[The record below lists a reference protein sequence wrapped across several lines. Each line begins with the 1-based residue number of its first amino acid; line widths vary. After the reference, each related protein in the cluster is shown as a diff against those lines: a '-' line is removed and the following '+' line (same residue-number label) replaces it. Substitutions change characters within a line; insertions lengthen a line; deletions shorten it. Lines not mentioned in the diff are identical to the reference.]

1 MYDIASI
8 YSARSVDDAIRALQA
23 DPAAVVIAG
32 GTDVLI
38 KIREGKLAGCSLVSI
53 HELGEELSGVTL
65 ADNGDVEIGPL
76 TTFRGV
82 TFSDVIRR
90 TIPVL
95 GEAADMAGGPQLR
108 AAGTIGGNVCNGI
121 TSADTASTL
130 VALDAVLRVRGPKG
144 EREVPISQW
153 YQGVGKVALAPY
165 ELLVKIVIPYDNYV
179 GYTGHYIK
187 YAQRNA
193 MDIATLGVSCLVKLT
208 SDKKMVDDAAL
219 AFGVAGPV
227 PMRSPAAEAAV
238 RGLPIGE
245 AVAAIGEA
253 ALADVN
259 PRTSWRASKEFRI
272 QLVKELKE
280 ATGLPAAASFKHVSP
295 AGAAVGTPLTDVER
309 KIYFAED
316 MELSPIACAY
326 VRARGADRLC
336 SYGDW
341 AALSD
346 VCDADTARYL
356 ALEVSDGVIAPGYT
370 DEALA
375 ILKTKRKGGY
385 NVVQIDPDY
394 APKAVEHKD
403 VFGITFEQGRNSFAI
418 NEALLDNIVTD
429 NKELPESAKR
439 DMLIALITLKYTQ
452 SNSVC
457 YVKDGQAIGVGAGQQ
472 SRIHCTRL
480 AGNKADNWL
489 LRQHPKVLGLSFVD
503 GIRRPDRDNA
513 IDVYLSDE
521 YEDVLADGVWQNT
534 FEIRPEVLT
543 AEEKKEWIARQ
554 SGVTVG
560 SDAFFPFGDNV
571 ERARKSGVQYIVQ
584 PGGSIRDDHVI
595 ATCNKYGIV
604 MAFTGMRLFHH

>member
-253 ALADVN
+253 ALHELAGVQGVPHPAGQGAVRPLPAGGGPEGRGRRMIEVLRCTVNNKPVEVGIDPRESLADVL
-259 PRTSWRASKEFRI
+259 RERLGLTSVKKGCEVGECGACTV
-272 QLVKELKE
+272 LVDGTAIDSCIYLGVWAQGKSILTVE
-280 ATGLPAAASFKHVSP
+280 GLQEPD
-295 AGAAVGTPLTDVER
+295 GG
-309 KIYFAED
+309 
-316 MELSPIACAY
+316 LSPIQ
-326 VRARGADRLC
+326 RAFVEE
-336 SYGDW
+336 
-341 AALSD
+341 AA
-346 VCDADTARYL
+346 VQCGFCT
-356 ALEVSDGVIAPGYT
+356 PG
-370 DEALA
+370 
-375 ILKTKRKGGY
+375 I
-385 NVVQIDPDY
+385 IMS
-394 APKAVEHKD
+394 AVE
-403 VFGITFEQGRNSFAI
+403 I
-418 NEALLDNIVTD
+418 
-429 NKELPESAKR
+429 
-439 DMLIALITLKYTQ
+439 
-452 SNSVC
+452 
-457 YVKDGQAIGVGAGQQ
+457 
-472 SRIHCTRL
+472 
-480 AGNKADNWL
+480 
-489 LRQHPKVLGLSFVD
+489 
-503 GIRRPDRDNA
+503 
-513 IDVYLSDE
+513 
-521 YEDVLADGVWQNT
+521 
-534 FEIRPEVLT
+534 
-543 AEEKKEWIARQ
+543 
-554 SGVTVG
+554 VG
-560 SDAFFPFGDNV
+560 SGKQYTREELRKLISGHLCRCTGYQNILNAV
-571 ERARKSGVQYIVQ
+571 ERAVDEAHRFVGKGE
-584 PGGSIRDDHVI
+584 
-595 ATCNKYGIV
+595 
-604 MAFTGMRLFHH
+604 